1 MDTSVKVD
9 MPSRPAHDSATAPG
23 RFVVRDAHREDLP
36 EAAAVQAVCFR
47 EIGQGVIPDDILT
60 EVTGPGIV
68 HTTIEQWK
76 QFMDDGAVF
85 KILVDRLDMR
95 TVGVAMA
102 RISTSPDAPTP
113 WEVAT
118 LHVLPE
124 ARNCGASD
132 DLLNACI
139 GHRSAYVWVFADN
152 ARAIKFYERHG
163 FHVDDTDGAVDDSL
177 GGVELQRLIREDA
190 IEAE

>member
-1 MDTSVKVD
+1 MDTPIVD
-9 MPSRPAHDSATAPG
+9 TSSTPTHDPATAPG
-23 RFVVRDAHREDLP
+23 RFVVRDAHHEDLP

-47 EIGQGVIPDDILT
+47 EIGQGVIPNDILT

-68 HTTIEQWK
+68 HTTIEQWNN
-76 QFMDDGAVF
+76 FMDDGAIF

-95 TVGVAMA
+95 TVGVGMA
-102 RISTSPDAPTP
+102 RVSASPDAPTP
-113 WEVAT
+113 WEIAT

-132 DLLNACI
+132 DLLDACI

-152 ARAIKFYERHG
+152 ARAISFYRRHG
-163 FHVDDTDGAVDDSL
+163 FRVDDTDGAIDDSL
-177 GGVELQRLIREDA
+177 GGVELQRLIRGDT
-190 IEAE
+190 IESQ